1 MCSPEKIVG
10 VSKWSTSYL
19 GLNQNIRWKIE
30 VVDAFVKKE
39 GVADKKTS
47 HNLCASS
54 GAKEE

>member
-1 MCSPEKIVG
+1 MVHNSAA
-10 VSKWSTSYL
+10 L
-19 GLNQNIRWKIE
+19 GFERTLEIE
-30 VVDAFVKKE
+30 LVDAFVKKE